1 MLKKVVLSL
10 ALAAAGFASQ
20 SAFASPITS
29 PAFIADG
36 SDVSVQQIQYYDP
49 PRYERRYEGRPRRYD
64 ERRYD
69 ERRYWRRGYGPPP
82 WARPWWRRHHERPYW
97 ERREYYGR
105 RW

>member
-1 MLKKVVLSL
+1 MLKKVVLAL
-10 ALAAAGFASQ
+10 ALAAAGFAPQ
-20 SAFASPITS
+20 SASANPMSG
-29 PAFIADG
+29 PAVIADG
-36 SDVSVQQIQYYDP
+36 SGVSVQQIQYYDPP
-49 PRYERRYEGRPRRYD
+49 PRYERRYEGRPRRY
-64 ERRYD
+64 E